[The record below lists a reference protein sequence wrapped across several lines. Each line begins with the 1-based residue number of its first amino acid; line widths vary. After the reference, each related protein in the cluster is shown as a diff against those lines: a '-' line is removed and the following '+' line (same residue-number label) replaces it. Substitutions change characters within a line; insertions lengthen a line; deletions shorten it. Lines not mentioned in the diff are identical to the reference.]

1 MYNHKKQET
10 MLQCEVIG
18 NIGKDAEVKEF
29 GGKNYV
35 SFNVAHSERKMK
47 GDGTPSEQTVWVSVL
62 WYGEGRGI
70 FPYLKKGRQVF
81 VRGRM
86 YTKAY
91 LDKNGNPQTAVNL
104 NASEVTLLGARTEG
118 QDAAAS
124 QQSAAQLQSSRLLQ
138 YAQQGAQQQTGYI
151 QNDLPFD

>member
-1 MYNHKKQET
+1 

-18 NIGKDAEVKEF
+18 NIGKDAEIKEF

-47 GDGTPSEQTVWVSVL
+47 VDGTSSEQTVWVSVL

-86 YTKAY
+86 YLKAY
-91 LDKNGNPQTAVNL
+91 QDKNGTTQVTVNV
-104 NASEVTLLGARTEG
+104 NASEVTLCGARAEG
-118 QDAAAS
+118 NDAAA
-124 QQSAAQLQSSRLLQ
+124 QQAATQHAAPKLQQAIQNWQ
-138 YAQQGAQQQTGYI
+138 YAQPSQQQTGYI